1 MPTSAPSETP
11 AAFGYR
17 MPAEWEPHAATWLGW
32 PHNRTDWPG
41 KFEAIP
47 WVYAEMVRHLVAGE
61 RVEILVQSG
70 AAKRSALEVLRRAH
84 VPLGNVRFHPWPTNR
99 GWTRDF
105 SPLFVSRKR
114 SGAVRERRLPGV
126 TPGSALGLVKWRFNA
141 WAKYPDWRKDDAAAE
156 RIVRHTALPCWR
168 PVFDS
173 GRRQRPVVLEGG
185 SIDVNGRGTLLT
197 TEECLLGRPQQ
208 SNPGLTRADLER
220 ALSDYLGISKVIW
233 LGRGIVGDDTHGHV
247 DDIARFVAPDTVVAA
262 VERNPKDPNHAP
274 LAQNLARLKSSTDQD
289 GRQLRVVELPMPA
302 PVVFRGQR
310 LPASY
315 ANFYIANGVV
325 LVPTFND
332 ANDRFALNTLADLFP
347 GRLVVPIYC
356 GDFIWGLGAIHCA
369 TQQQPVG

>member
-1 MPTSAPSETP
+1 
-11 AAFGYR
+11 
-17 MPAEWEPHAATWLGW
+17 MPAEWEPHAATWIGW

-47 WVYAEMVRHLVAGE
+47 WVYAEIVRHLVAGE
-61 RVEILVQSG
+61 RVDILVQSG
-70 AAKRSALEVLRRAH
+70 IAKRNALDVLRQAH
-84 VPLGNVRFHPWPTNR
+84 VPLANVRFYAWPTNR

-105 SPLFVSRKR
+105 APLFVSRKR
-114 SGAVRERRLPGV
+114 SGVARMRHLPGV
-126 TPGSALGLVKWRFNA
+126 GAGSALGLVKWRFNG
-141 WAKYPDWRKDDAAAE
+141 WAKYPDWRKDEAAAE
-156 RIVRHTALPCWR
+156 RILSQGRHTGLPCWR
-168 PVFDS
+168 PLFGS
-173 GRRQRPVVLEGG
+173 ERRARPVVLEGG

-197 TEECLLGRPQQ
+197 TEECLLGSPQRR
-208 SNPGLTRADLER
+208 NPGLDRADLER

-262 VERNPKDPNHAP
+262 VERNPEDPNHQP
-274 LAQNLARLKSSTDQD
+274 LAENLARLKSSTEQD
-289 GRQLRVVELPMPA
+289 GRPLRVVELPMPA

-332 ANDRFALNTLADLFP
+332 PNDRVALNILAVLFSE
-347 GRLVVPIYC
+347 RLVAPIHC
-356 GDFIWGLGAIHCA
+356 GDFIWWLGAIHCA
-369 TQQQPVG
+369 TQQQPAG